1 MWRNTLKLI
10 LFRLLVMAGCMGVL
24 AWLSPAALAWSLLG
38 SSDVVEKPL
47 LKEEYQR
54 LQIKA
59 GWPDDQPTKLIF
71 EIGNRMEAPIQ
82 CVGATVE
89 LKEGRSLNK
98 TFSPKVF
105 VPGKSQRNG
114 SVQDVV
120 KGSMKDYAVLCTCF
134 RQQGQGACV
143 NPLKRNG

>member
-1 MWRNTLKLI
+1 MSKAQIEQAVRDSLSHYFKDLKGTEPSDLHD
-10 LFRLLVMAGCMGVL
+10 LFI
-24 AWLSPAALAWSLLG
+24 S
-38 SSDVVEKPL
+38 VVEKPL

>member
-1 MWRNTLKLI
+1 MSKKHIEEVVRASLEAYFKDLKGTEPSDLHD
-10 LFRLLVMAGCMGVL
+10 LFI
-24 AWLSPAALAWSLLG
+24 S
-38 SSDVVEKPL
+38 VVEKPL

>member
-1 MWRNTLKLI
+1 MKSRWDHLGMRI
-10 LFRLLVMAGCMGVL
+10 AL
-24 AWLSPAALAWSLLG
+24 ALSCAILSPAALAWGLFDLG
-38 SSDVVEKPL
+38 DAVEKPL
-47 LKEEYQR
+47 QKDEYQR

-59 GWPDDQPTKLIF
+59 GWPDDQPTKLLF
-71 EIGNRMEAPIQ
+71 EIANRMDVPVQ

-89 LKEGRSLNK
+89 LKEGRTLNK

-105 VPGKSQRNG
+105 VPGKAQRTG

-134 RQQGQGACV
+134 RKQGQGACV
-143 NPLKRNG
+143 NPLNRKG